1 MALWKPFRGN
11 RAVLDSVEKHDGY
24 IYFCIDDGSLFF
36 DFVDDTGNLQRRQIN
51 ANEASKLVGYDIVTE
66 LNSSNSEI
74 PTSKSILT
82 ELQKYSTIEYVDEAI
97 ASISVPDIT
106 SLATEEYVN
115 STIEEAKADAAT
127 KDVVVLAEAQA
138 YVDNKTADDFGI
150 FVQTQEPA
158 DAVPGDIWI
167 DTANDPTYIPP
178 TIPTITEADNGKV
191 LMVVNGQLQLVSL
204 NLSVDANGV
213 VSI

>member
-178 TIPTITEADNGKV
+178 TIPPITEADNGKV